1 MKHPPRIQRLIESRD
16 MEAIEPD
23 PERVTGLWEKALASN
38 QDSRKGLSPD
48 NAISLAYQAGFQA
61 CTALLE
67 AHGYRTK
74 GSNPGHHYR
83 VFYATSGL
91 GYPDPFTAAT
101 RRTPLRW
108 TRYTSGSTTSSP
120 LSTAPCRRRCTR
132 RDRSLSFAHA
142 TRRKIP
148 LQSGGYSHE
157 QEKEQPHAALLLR
170 SRRSA
175 ERATRPR
182 RG

>member
-23 PERVTGLWEKALASN
+23 PERVAGLWEKALASN
-38 QDSRKGLSPD
+38 EDSRKGLSPD
-48 NAISLAYQAGFQA
+48 NAISLAYQAGLQA

-91 GYPDPFTAAT
+91 GYTELSDVH
-101 RRTPLRW
+101 
-108 TRYTSGSTTSSP
+108 TTSEKVKTERTKSFYSGDP
-120 LSTAPCRRRCTR
+120 QDAAQVDALHEWLEGLLPAVHSALTR
-132 RDRSLSFAHA
+132 AASGLPI
-142 TRRKIP
+142 TLRKP
-148 LQSGGYSHE
+148 
-157 QEKEQPHAALLLR
+157 
-170 SRRSA
+170 
-175 ERATRPR
+175 
-182 RG
+182 

>member
-1 MKHPPRIQRLIESRD
+1 MKHTPRIQRLIESRD

-23 PERVTGLWEKALASN
+23 PERVAGLWEKALASN
-38 QDSRKGLSPD
+38 EDSRKGLSPD

-91 GYPDPFTAAT
+91 GYPELGNVHATSEKVKAERTKSFYSGDPQDAAQVDALHQWLDDLLPAVYGALT
-101 RRTPLRW
+101 RAADRL
-108 TRYTSGSTTSSP
+108 STT
-120 LSTAPCRRRCTR
+120 L
-132 RDRSLSFAHA
+132 
-142 TRRKIP
+142 RKP
-148 LQSGGYSHE
+148 
-157 QEKEQPHAALLLR
+157 
-170 SRRSA
+170 
-175 ERATRPR
+175 
-182 RG
+182 

>member
-23 PERVTGLWEKALASN
+23 PERVAGLWQKALASN
-38 QDSRKGLSPD
+38 EDSRKGLSPD

-91 GYPDPFTAAT
+91 GYPELSDVHTTSEKVKAERTKSFYSGDPQDAAQVDALHQWLDDLLPAVHGALI
-101 RRTPLRW
+101 RAAAGL
-108 TRYTSGSTTSSP
+108 STT
-120 LSTAPCRRRCTR
+120 L
-132 RDRSLSFAHA
+132 
-142 TRRKIP
+142 RKP
-148 LQSGGYSHE
+148 
-157 QEKEQPHAALLLR
+157 
-170 SRRSA
+170 
-175 ERATRPR
+175 
-182 RG
+182 